1 LPKTRQLERTSLDTE
16 RSFCIVELF
25 WRSAAVTL
33 NDLIPHIE
41 ALSEHYARH
50 RSIPPLSDLARL
62 WGYRAKSWAAA
73 IVAEL
78 KQQAILESAP
88 GRRLRPGA
96 KFPFRP
102 KQTPRAPSARARTFA
117 RNDPI
122 EAAAAVW
129 ATEVSGTAAEAYAVV
144 IRIATLAG
152 LMEREFR
159 REAHSIGLSAGEVM
173 VLDALRRLGPPYE
186 SSAALL
192 KDHFL
197 ISFAGIGKRVKRL
210 ERLGHVER
218 SVNPKDRRI
227 QTVRLTASA
236 LAMLRKRFRHR
247 YAKHIRAVMELS
259 LAERRQL
266 ARTLRQLQR
275 RIDSVDPV
283 GRHRTLRPNPF
294 TE

>member
-1 LPKTRQLERTSLDTE
+1 
-16 RSFCIVELF
+16 
-25 WRSAAVTL
+25 VTF
-33 NDLIPHIE
+33 NDLTPHIE
-41 ALSEHYARH
+41 ALSDHYARH

-73 IVAEL
+73 IVTEL
-78 KQQAILESAP
+78 KQQEILESAP

-96 KFPFRP
+96 KFPLP
-102 KQTPRAPSARARTFA
+102 AERALLAASARDRGSAPH
-117 RNDPI
+117 DPI

-129 ATEVSGTAAEAYAVV
+129 ATEVSGAAAEAYALV

-210 ERLGHVER
+210 ERLGHVAR

-227 QTVRLTASA
+227 QTVRLTESA
-236 LAMLRKRFRHR
+236 LTMLRKRFRHR
-247 YAKHIRAVMELS
+247 YAKHIRAVLQLS
-259 LAERRQL
+259 PAERRRL
-266 ARTLRQLQR
+266 ARTLRELQQ
-275 RIDSVDPV
+275 RIDPADPV
-283 GRHRTLRPNPF
+283 GRHRTLRPNHF